1 MVDFAFYTLYVLYAA
16 VIGWVLYRY
25 RSEPLYD
32 PRILFSLAASLWL
45 FILHGYL
52 NGFEGYLAARPG
64 FYSRDIRELS
74 AIALGLMLVGYCVLI
89 AGASLGTMFSVRP
102 AQGPFRDRRLL
113 VFVCLL
119 LIFVAFLNFMVNVML
134 ISGGNVVG
142 YLFEFALRSSQVAD
156 NKGITASGYLLGF
169 IGVQVIAY
177 VAGRRN
183 TSRKMLIGLLS
194 LFFLMLMIRFS
205 QARIFQTLVL
215 IGACY
220 VSYSMGAARRDGR
233 HLPWIQHFHY
243 LVITA
248 FLGVGFYFLRV
259 ASALNRTG
267 VRINWETVWGFGDRI
282 VHFAF
287 ERGNVPNFPIVFTII
302 DKMPTEQGFLY
313 GKTLFNW
320 AIVLIPKSILNG
332 DYLISLWIKEKWY
345 LGIEGGGLPPTAVG
359 EWYANFGFSGVVVG
373 MFVVGLALGT
383 LYKLACSSES
393 PYLNVLWANIV
404 FGFVVIYPK
413 TDLAQIPVFSI
424 FVLFCL
430 WLLMKVLQSGARHNV
445 EKMVEVH

>member
-1 MVDFAFYTLYVLYAA
+1 
-16 VIGWVLYRY
+16 
-25 RSEPLYD
+25 
-32 PRILFSLAASLWL
+32 
-45 FILHGYL
+45 
-52 NGFEGYLAARPG
+52 
-64 FYSRDIRELS
+64 
-74 AIALGLMLVGYCVLI
+74 
-89 AGASLGTMFSVRP
+89 
-102 AQGPFRDRRLL
+102 
-113 VFVCLL
+113 
-119 LIFVAFLNFMVNVML
+119 
-134 ISGGNVVG
+134 
-142 YLFEFALRSSQVAD
+142 
-156 NKGITASGYLLGF
+156 
-169 IGVQVIAY
+169 
-177 VAGRRN
+177 
-183 TSRKMLIGLLS
+183 
-194 LFFLMLMIRFS
+194 
-205 QARIFQTLVL
+205 
-215 IGACY
+215 
-220 VSYSMGAARRDGR
+220 
-233 HLPWIQHFHY
+233 
-243 LVITA
+243 
-248 FLGVGFYFLRV
+248 
-259 ASALNRTG
+259 
-267 VRINWETVWGFGDRI
+267 
-282 VHFAF
+282 
-287 ERGNVPNFPIVFTII
+287 
-302 DKMPTEQGFLY
+302 MPTEQGFLY